1 MATKKPL
8 LPPGSRWNTLERSST
23 RTKENEQAKNN
34 AGNEVSN
41 EGAPKLLT
49 SVSTDQLTSLCES
62 NYYRKPPRSISDD
75 ILSHDKG
82 LPRKPLPPTPPLHS
96 KGDRTKVDST
106 NSVIAQSSPTN
117 VEKPAPPYR
126 ARNNPHVRSPNKSPK
141 PPVTPRKTHSDAN
154 IEASTDKRPKPP
166 IPRKPRTVYAS
177 NQTDRPPLPRRPDFS
192 GSKPLEPPR
201 PFQQTD
207 VRRLSP
213 SRDNQSRIKIPV
225 NEANKSKPLE
235 RMLLSKSVDTG
246 MGVTMKD
253 IPSPVSNDRPA
264 SMILTS
270 QVSYTTTNMYFTII
284 VQLSVI
290 ASVCK
295 CLY

>member
-8 LPPGSRWNTLERSST
+8 LPPGSRWNTLEKSST

-41 EGAPKLLT
+41 ERAPKLLT

-75 ILSHDKG
+75 ILSHDKE

-106 NSVIAQSSPTN
+106 NSIIAQSSPTN

-154 IEASTDKRPKPP
+154 IDTTDKRPKPP

-177 NQTDRPPLPRRPDFS
+177 NKTDRPPLPRRPDFS
-192 GSKPLEPPR
+192 GSKLLGPPR

-207 VRRLSP
+207 VWRLPP

-225 NEANKSKPLE
+225 NEANRSKPLE

-246 MGVTMKD
+246 MGVAMKD
-253 IPSPVSNDRPA
+253 VPSPVSNDRPA